1 MRVSDTCIMGLMISM
16 TQIAMLLAWVLA
28 IAWLYQAATAL
39 RGMRRLPDLTRVDPT
54 TLPQL
59 EPGEGPH
66 LTVII
71 PALNEEG
78 SIAATLRSL
87 LASTGIRLQIIA
99 IDDRSTDDT
108 GKIMDAISAAE
119 EGSSSPHR
127 VETIHIHELPVGW
140 LGKPHAM
147 ALGAKQAIAPW
158 LLLTDG
164 DVLFDPR
171 ALELALRE
179 AVALKADHLVLTPTI
194 VFESLGE
201 RAVLPAMQALAQW
214 TMRLW
219 KVSDPRARDFI
230 GVGGFNMVRREVY
243 EQVGGFE
250 SLRMEVLDDLFL
262 GWRVKRA
269 GYSQQVVVGPD
280 LVRIRWIEGTLAVIR
295 LFEKNGFAVSRFRVA
310 LHLLACASLVI
321 HVVVPL
327 AAIAWGGWAMAA
339 GLLTYLAIW
348 LVYLANRRISQVSP
362 WHAIFFAPVTTIVLF
377 AFLRSMIL
385 ALARD
390 GVDWRGTRYSLDE
403 LRRHVRSLR

>member
-1 MRVSDTCIMGLMISM
+1 MGLMISM
-16 TQIAMLLAWVLA
+16 TQVGTLFAWVLA
-28 IAWLYQAATAL
+28 IAWLWQGVTAL

-59 EPGEGPH
+59 EPSETPH
-66 LTVII
+66 LTVIV

-87 LASTGIRLQIIA
+87 LASTGIRLQVIA

-108 GKIMDAISAAE
+108 GKIMDAIAAE
-119 EGSSSPHR
+119 EGSSGPHR
-127 VETIHIHELPVGW
+127 LETIHIHELPAGW

-147 ALGAKQAIAPW
+147 ALGAKQASAPW
-158 LLLTDG
+158 LLFTDG
-164 DVLFDPR
+164 DVLFHPR

-194 VFESLGE
+194 IYESLGE
-201 RAVLPAMQALAQW
+201 RSVLTAMQALAQW
-214 TMRLW
+214 AVRLW
-219 KVSDPRARDFI
+219 KVADPRARDFI

-243 EQVGGFE
+243 ERVGGFE

-269 GYSQQVVVGPD
+269 GYSQHVVVGPD

-339 GLLTYLAIW
+339 GLWTYLAIG
-348 LVYLANRRISQVSP
+348 LVYLANRRISRVSP

-377 AFLRSMIL
+377 AFLRSMVL
-385 ALARD
+385 ALVRD

-403 LRRHVRSLR
+403 LRRHVGSLK